1 MRCLAVPFM
10 SSRTIFMKDRGAN
23 EVGEESAYDID
34 TEEDWKSA
42 EIKYMHRG
50 ERMSH
55 LGLPLGVWRLEGS

>member
-1 MRCLAVPFM
+1 
-10 SSRTIFMKDRGAN
+10 MKDRGAN